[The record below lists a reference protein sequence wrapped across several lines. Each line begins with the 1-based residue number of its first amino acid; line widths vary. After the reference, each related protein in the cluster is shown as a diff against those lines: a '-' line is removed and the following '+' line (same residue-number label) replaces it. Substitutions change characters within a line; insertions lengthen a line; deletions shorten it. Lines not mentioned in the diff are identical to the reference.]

1 MNIAFLPKTE
11 VRKKQFEKLKLEIDK
26 QQLIFTKPVLKSK
39 VVTITS
45 FRISHVLVKNKK
57 SFQTDEIVIK
67 KIIKT
72 FLESAN
78 TSFENYKNKSDILP
92 DINNLQLFR

>member
-1 MNIAFLPKTE
+1 LNIAFLPKTE
-11 VRKKQFEKLKLEIDK
+11 VHKKQFEKLKLEIDK